1 MSAQLFLNAGGS
13 SIFEAASPQAL
24 RIRQLTVEFIFAAAA
39 ILLLVAFLTT
49 YISIRYRSK
58 GQKEDPVQIT
68 GNPALERWMVG
79 VPLVLVIF
87 FFFRAMGTMNAVL
100 PDPRGQHPNVIITG
114 HQWFWEAAYPGT
126 MVTTA
131 NEIHLPVG
139 KKLLLQLN
147 AADVI
152 HDWWVPALGGKMDM
166 IPGRNNY
173 LWLTIDRPG
182 IYEGACSEF
191 CGQQHAW
198 MRIRVVAQSPRDYA
212 VWLSNQ
218 AAGAHIPQDTLAKA
232 GAILFLESTCSS
244 CHRVRGTTAAGIAG
258 PDLTHFGSRQTMLT
272 GMLVNDSAQL
282 TRWLTDPQQIKPGAH
297 MPRFIFAKDSIRSLT
312 AYLEQLK

>member
-1 MSAQLFLNAGGS
+1 MADHLFLNISGS
-13 SIFEAASPQAL
+13 SIFDTASPQAAS
-24 RIRQLTVEFIFAAAA
+24 IRQLTIEFIIAASA
-39 ILLLVAFLTT
+39 ILLLVSVLTL
-49 YISIRYRSK
+49 YISIKYRSK
-58 GQKEDPVQIT
+58 RQESEPKQIT
-68 GNPALERWMVG
+68 GNRTLEIWMVG
-79 VPLVLVIF
+79 IPLALVVV
-87 FFFRAMGTMNAVL
+87 FFFRSMATMNAVL
-100 PDPRGQHPNVIITG
+100 PDPAGRRPDIIITG
-114 HQWFWEAAYPGT
+114 HQWFWEAVYPGT
-126 MVTTA
+126 AINTA
-131 NEIHLPVG
+131 NEVHLPVG

-198 MRIRVVAQSPRDYA
+198 MRIRVVAQSAPDYA
-212 VWLSNQ
+212 LWLTRQ
-218 AAGAHIPQDTLAKA
+218 AAAAHMPQDTLAKA
-232 GAILFLESTCSS
+232 GAILFLGSTCSS

-258 PDLTHFGSRQTMLT
+258 PDLTHFGSRTTMLT
-272 GMLVNDSAQL
+272 GMLVNDAAHLNQ
-282 TRWLTDPQQIKPGAH
+282 WLTDPQQVKPGAH
-297 MPRFIFAKDSIRSLT
+297 MPRFIFAKDSINSLT